1 MSYDDNNPLHRKQV
15 FEYLTRPNRVF
26 TSNSKNKSNTGQL
39 STPLNKSNNKSPS
52 KKEFDAVGKVM
63 MNSYKYDEANNG
75 TEREIRNYLIK
86 KIDSGQQL
94 DSDEVRFMMDTKG
107 SDYSRQVTLKQTNN
121 LKNIETQKPFKQS
134 QKFLKPEPIKPVSYI
149 PDPRFKKIDED
160 LKALNIITEPEPTFE
175 EIIREKSKQR
185 LKKEQ
190 EEHDKQFGRGGL
202 PELVRPV

>member
-15 FEYLTRPNRVF
+15 FEYLTRPNRIF

-39 STPLNKSNNKSPS
+39 STPLNKS
-52 KKEFDAVGKVM
+52 
-63 MNSYKYDEANNG
+63 NNG

-107 SDYSRQVTLKQTNN
+107 SDHSEQVTLKQTDNV
-121 LKNIETQKPFKQS
+121 KNKEPQKLSKQT
-134 QKFLKPEPIKPVSYI
+134 QKFLKPEPIKSVSYI

-160 LKALNIITEPEPTFE
+160 LKALNIITKPEPTLE
-175 EIIREKSKQR
+175 EIIREQSKQR

-202 PELVRPV
+202 PELVRPI

>member
-1 MSYDDNNPLHRKQV
+1 MGYDDNNPLHRKQV

-26 TSNSKNKSNTGQL
+26 TSNSKNKSNTDQL
-39 STPLNKSNNKSPS
+39 STQLNKSNNKSPS

-75 TEREIRNYLIK
+75 TEREIRNYIIK

-107 SDYSRQVTLKQTNN
+107 SDYSRQVTLKQTDNV
-121 LKNIETQKPFKQS
+121 KNIETQKPFKQS
-134 QKFLKPEPIKPVSYI
+134 QKFLKPEPTKPVSYI
-149 PDPRFKKIDED
+149 PDPRSKKIDED
-160 LKALNIITEPEPTFE
+160 LKALNIITEPKPTFE
-175 EIIREKSKQR
+175 EIIREQSKQR

>member
-39 STPLNKSNNKSPS
+39 STPLNKSNNKTLS

-63 MNSYKYDEANNG
+63 MNSYKYDEANNE
-75 TEREIRNYLIK
+75 TEREIRNYIIK

-107 SDYSRQVTLKQTNN
+107 SDYSRQVTLKQTDN
-121 LKNIETQKPFKQS
+121 LKNKEPQKPFKQS
-134 QKFLKPEPIKPVSYI
+134 QKFLKPE
-149 PDPRFKKIDED
+149 
-160 LKALNIITEPEPTFE
+160 A
-175 EIIREKSKQR
+175 
-185 LKKEQ
+185 
-190 EEHDKQFGRGGL
+190 
-202 PELVRPV
+202 

>member
-39 STPLNKSNNKSPS
+39 STPLNKSNNKTLS
-52 KKEFDAVGKVM
+52 KKEFDAAGKVM

-107 SDYSRQVTLKQTNN
+107 SDHSEQVTLKQT
-121 LKNIETQKPFKQS
+121 

-149 PDPRFKKIDED
+149 PDPRSKKIDED
-160 LKALNIITEPEPTFE
+160 LKALNIITKPKPTLE
-175 EIIREKSKQR
+175 EIIREQSKQR

>member
-26 TSNSKNKSNTGQL
+26 TSNSKNKSNTDQL
-39 STPLNKSNNKSPS
+39 STQLNKSNNKSPS

-107 SDYSRQVTLKQTNN
+107 SDYSRQVTL
-121 LKNIETQKPFKQS
+121 
-134 QKFLKPEPIKPVSYI
+134 
-149 PDPRFKKIDED
+149 
-160 LKALNIITEPEPTFE
+160 
-175 EIIREKSKQR
+175 
-185 LKKEQ
+185 
-190 EEHDKQFGRGGL
+190 
-202 PELVRPV
+202 

>member
-39 STPLNKSNNKSPS
+39 STPLNKSNNKTLS
-52 KKEFDAVGKVM
+52 KKEFDAAGKVM

-75 TEREIRNYLIK
+75 TERKIRNYLIK

-107 SDYSRQVTLKQTNN
+107 SDHSEQVTLKQT
-121 LKNIETQKPFKQS
+121 

-149 PDPRFKKIDED
+149 PDPRSKKIDED
-160 LKALNIITEPEPTFE
+160 LKALNIITKPKPTLE
-175 EIIREKSKQR
+175 EIIREQSKQR